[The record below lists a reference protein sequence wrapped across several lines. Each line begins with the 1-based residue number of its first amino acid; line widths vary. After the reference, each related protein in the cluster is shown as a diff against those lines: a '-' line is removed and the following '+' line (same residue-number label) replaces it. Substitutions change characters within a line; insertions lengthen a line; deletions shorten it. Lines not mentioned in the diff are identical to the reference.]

1 MTAEHLVER
10 FCSHCGLSLLPLE
23 RPHVARSC
31 TTCERTVHV
40 VEPGDGGK
48 GIRVRAGDR
57 FIIPAGS
64 IKLSLDPAAG
74 GRLFRPGVALLAR
87 QFIYSS
93 APNQAEDLP
102 GLLESYAKKADAIL
116 KASEHLKDLDL
127 DSEYGSNRA
136 LEILQEKKE
145 TRDWHGLLLGAFV
158 QMAQDSLQSGDALK
172 AAWATYHATA
182 AHSMTVILESTF
194 EQTLWRGYLANQ
206 VVYEAASAASQTPGE
221 VEALRELEPLFQ
233 RLDES
238 TLHAWVESGLPVG
251 PRIGVKS
258 LPEELIVALAKFHLA
273 GFQRR
278 REEEQRERDEKRFI
292 RDLRVKWTTVGVA
305 ATGAAVTLL
314 KAFGVL

>member
-1 MTAEHLVER
+1 
-10 FCSHCGLSLLPLE
+10 
-23 RPHVARSC
+23 
-31 TTCERTVHV
+31 
-40 VEPGDGGK
+40 
-48 GIRVRAGDR
+48 
-57 FIIPAGS
+57 
-64 IKLSLDPAAG
+64 
-74 GRLFRPGVALLAR
+74 
-87 QFIYSS
+87 
-93 APNQAEDLP
+93 
-102 GLLESYAKKADAIL
+102 

-238 TLHAWVESGLPVG
+238 TLHAWVESGRPVG

-258 LPEELIVALAKFHLA
+258 L
-273 GFQRR
+273 
-278 REEEQRERDEKRFI
+278 
-292 RDLRVKWTTVGVA
+292 
-305 ATGAAVTLL
+305 
-314 KAFGVL
+314 